1 MVVVFHSSLYA
12 VADLQHIHGIV
23 RILFVA
29 IAYLWL
35 GVPIFFV
42 ISGYCIS
49 ATCDS
54 MRRKPNTVSTYLWR
68 RYRRIFP
75 PFWILS
81 ILSAAV
87 LLIAGVK
94 HESVMFT
101 DNIHPIANPV
111 SLSLSQWIGNLSLT
125 ESWRYSLLGAP
136 QHYFLGHAW
145 SLCYEEQFYI
155 VCGLLLFV
163 VPNVFFRGT
172 AYITFGVV
180 ALVGSAACMGVSI
193 PGFFF
198 DGRWLMFALGIL
210 VYWIVNYAA
219 SELGLRLRRLLLFST
234 SLSFLLLLVRSVRRL
249 LLAGV
254 GIEVVAALLFAAIL
268 VHLQPFDSRITNNRA
283 VIPISWCG
291 SMCYSL
297 YLSHWIVVKP
307 LSNWLWHSELNSAG
321 ATLFVTIPICLAASV
336 IVARVFYL
344 LVERHFLNTRS
355 LPTRTDSS
363 RVQVVSR
370 AMAAR

>member
-49 ATCDS
+49 ATCDL

-101 DNIHPIANPV
+101 DNIDPIANPV
-111 SLSLSQWIGNLSLT
+111 SLSLSQWIGNLSST
-125 ESWRYSLLGAP
+125 ESWWYSLLGAP

-254 GIEVVAALLFAAIL
+254 GIEVVVSVLFLSYTGPSAA
-268 VHLQPFDSRITNNRA
+268 V
-283 VIPISWCG
+283 
-291 SMCYSL
+291 
-297 YLSHWIVVKP
+297 
-307 LSNWLWHSELNSAG
+307 
-321 ATLFVTIPICLAASV
+321 
-336 IVARVFYL
+336 
-344 LVERHFLNTRS
+344 
-355 LPTRTDSS
+355 
-363 RVQVVSR
+363 
-370 AMAAR
+370 